1 MHIMDNE
8 SEKTKVLMIDDD
20 ENFCRIYKSLL
31 EDTNK
36 YSVTTAYSGADGLAL
51 ARHQKYDVILLDIL
65 MPEMGGGAVACLLS
79 CNEYSKDVPC
89 IFITSLI
96 EPHENSVD
104 NKHRYLGKPVDA
116 EYLISIIDDAIM
128 HDHPNVSFLQA
139 VIKEKQSGGLLPICS
154 SCRQIRNSEGCWER
168 IETYITKHFGIKFSH
183 GICPDCA
190 KKLYPGFYGKYFG
203 NKDD

>member
-1 MHIMDNE
+1 MMNNE
-8 SEKTKVLMIDDD
+8 SEKTKILIIDDD
-20 ENFCRIYKSLL
+20 ANFCHIYKSLL
-31 EDTNK
+31 ENTNK

-79 CNEYSKDVPC
+79 CNEYTKDVPC

-96 EPHENSVD
+96 EPDRNSVND
-104 NKHRYLGKPVDA
+104 KHRYLGKPVDA
-116 EYLISIIDDAIM
+116 EYLISIIDDVIM
-128 HDHPNVSFLQA
+128 NDHKKVYCLQA
-139 VIKEKQSGGLLPICS
+139 AIKEKQPDLLTMCS
-154 SCRQIRNSEGCWER
+154 SCRQIRNGEGCWER
-168 IETYITKHFGIKFSH
+168 VETHITKHFGIKFSH